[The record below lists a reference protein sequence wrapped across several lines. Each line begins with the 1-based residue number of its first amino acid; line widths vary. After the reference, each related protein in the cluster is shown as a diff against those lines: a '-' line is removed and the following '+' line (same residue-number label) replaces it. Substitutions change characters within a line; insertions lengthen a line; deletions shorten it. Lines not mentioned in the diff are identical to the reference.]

1 MKIYGLLIGILLVCL
16 VLVGPVCGAYSSEDY
31 SKVLI
36 LHLNFSKGAMNEQS
50 VDMQY
55 GHPPSLGLQT
65 GDIHGVLK
73 TSDGN
78 VITEFDLWD
87 PRYQLGD
94 GVVISDNS
102 TNLSLMG
109 AVSYS
114 DTADFTLV
122 MPYYPNQM
130 TLDLSD
136 KRTGSLLK
144 SVNFSDAIERFR
156 AIYPD
161 DPGMNP
167 SQGLKLPLPVI
178 QLPPKDSPIYLLIG
192 CGLIILFLIMV
203 VVMTRKK

>member
-1 MKIYGLLIGILLVCL
+1 MKIYGPGIGILLVCL
-16 VLVGPVCGAYSSEDY
+16 VLVGPVCGAYPSEDY

-36 LHLNFSKGAMNEQS
+36 LHLNFSKEGVNEQS

-55 GHPPSLGLQT
+55 GHPPILGLQT

-73 TSDGN
+73 TSDGD
-78 VITEFDLWD
+78 VITGFDLSD

-94 GVVISDNS
+94 GVVISGNG
-102 TNLSLMG
+102 TNLSITG
-109 AVSYS
+109 AASYS

-144 SVNFSDAIERFR
+144 SVNFSNAINRFR
-156 AIYPD
+156 AMYPK
-161 DPGMNP
+161 DPGINP
-167 SQGLKLPLPVI
+167 SQEFKIPLPVI
-178 QLPPKDSPIYLLIG
+178 QLPPKESPLYLEVG
-192 CGLIILFLIMV
+192 GGLIILLIIMFMV
-203 VVMTRKK
+203 MIRKK